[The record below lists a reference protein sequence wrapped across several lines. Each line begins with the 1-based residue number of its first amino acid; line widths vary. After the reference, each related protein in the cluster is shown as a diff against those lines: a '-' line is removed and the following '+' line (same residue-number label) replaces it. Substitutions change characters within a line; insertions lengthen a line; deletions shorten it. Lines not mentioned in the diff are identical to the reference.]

1 MKYKIGDEV
10 YWTDPDEEKCST
22 FGRVTSIPFWSYKT
36 MTRKGTGD
44 DIYIIQT
51 ERKGEVEVFEHEL
64 R

>member
-22 FGRVTSIPFWSYKT
+22 FGRVTGI
-36 MTRKGTGD
+36 TGD

-51 ERKGEVEVFEHEL
+51 ERKGEVEVFGHEL
-64 R
+64 S